1 MKKKKQSA
9 LKKYLESVSLV
20 DWYLLI
26 FMVILTA
33 QTSYNLFYHEMQ
45 GNTHLLDGVLRTT
58 YAGLF
63 GYFMGNGLSTATIN
77 QTQKNLNKNIPLSD
91 REKDNLNAENKNS
104 KDSSV
109 SSVAEE
115 NNLYLISEILTD
127 DSDDLIIANKE
138 VNRMRANIQIII
150 VGTIGI
156 VSLLVLIFTRNLDVG
171 GDQKIASLSQ
181 LRDFVSGSTGFLIS
195 NSKKR

>member
-26 FMVILTA
+26 FMMILTI

-77 QTQKNLNKNIPLSD
+77 KTQKNTSKKNPLSD
-91 REKDNLNAENKNS
+91 REKDNMNAENKNS

-115 NNLYLISEILTD
+115 NNLYLISEILAD
-127 DSDDLIIANKE
+127 DSNDLIIANKE
-138 VNRMRANIQIII
+138 INRMRANIQIII